1 LRGRTTALE
10 WSVLIAFLPPP
21 MPPREG
27 EALIPSLRYPPGRFC
42 RQNVTLSFLARLLG
56 LSVLLALQ
64 QLLSQ
69 CSSFPGIENSEA
81 NSRMVPRG
89 RMNID

>member
-1 LRGRTTALE
+1 
-10 WSVLIAFLPPP
+10 

-27 EALIPSLRYPPGRFC
+27 EALIPSLRYPPSGRFC

-56 LSVLLALQ
+56 LSVPLALQ

-69 CSSFPGIENSEA
+69 CSSFPGIENSEG

>member
-1 LRGRTTALE
+1 MGGFDSFLTA
-10 WSVLIAFLPPP
+10 PPCR
-21 MPPREG
+21 REKG
-27 EALIPSLRYPPGRFC
+27 KRSFRLSAIPSGRFC

-56 LSVLLALQ
+56 LSVPLALQ

-69 CSSFPGIENSEA
+69 CSSFPGIENSEG